1 MTSALNLWLSCA
13 LAGICLCG
21 LFWLIFRAL
30 IFQPQAQDA
39 ASKRHT
45 DLPQKPKGHWQT
57 LLARVLVQAGMGQ
70 SWTVRR
76 WLVLQGFL
84 AIVVGL
90 TSLGAAFL
98 LQQSVF
104 TTLLLAIIATALIL
118 ICPLLWLSAR
128 VRERQRLLLRQLPF
142 FLDLLT
148 LCVEAGQSLQSALQ
162 QAAQYGPDGLMKQE
176 LLHVLAQ
183 LRTGLARADAFD
195 ALYTRTGLPALA
207 QFALSLRQSDQF
219 GISLGA
225 VLRAQA
231 AQQRD
236 ARFTRAEKLALQAP
250 VKMLFPLVC
259 CIFPCTFLILGFP
272 LLASFLQ
279 VLD

>member
-1 MTSALNLWLSCA
+1 MALWLSCV
-13 LAGICLCG
+13 LAGMCLC
-21 LFWLIFRAL
+21 LLLCVLCRSLLIGVRSSQPDRTGTPTLPLMPDMSNGRWRAM
-30 IFQPQAQDA
+30 
-39 ASKRHT
+39 
-45 DLPQKPKGHWQT
+45 
-57 LLARVLVQAGMGQ
+57 LARRLIQAGMGQ
-70 SWTVRR
+70 RWTVQR
-76 WLVLQGFL
+76 WLVRQSC
-84 AIVVGL
+84 L
-90 TSLGAAFL
+90 TLFMVISALGAA
-98 LQQSVF
+98 
-104 TTLLLAIIATALIL
+104 IL
-118 ICPLLWLSAR
+118 GKLPLLTTVLLVVSVIVLTTVVSLVWLSAR
-128 VRERQRLLLRQLPF
+128 VRERQRLLLCQLPF

-162 QAAQYGPDGLMKQE
+162 QAAQYGPDGALKQE
-176 LLHVLAQ
+176 LSHVLAQ

-195 ALYTRTGLPALA
+195 ALYVRSGVPALA

-272 LLASFLQ
+272 LLTSFLH
-279 VLD
+279 LLN